1 MGFVYSLCVAMRLQA
16 VGPGARNDDGQVT
29 NSGLLVGCCGT
40 PPCALDLFVVEVS
53 LIEPL
58 RASLQGFSLPGLSP
72 GVLSPFLSFPVHDLR
87 GHLLMHRDLEPRL

>member
-1 MGFVYSLCVAMRLQA
+1 MGLVHFLCVAMRLQA

-29 NSGLLVGCCGT
+29 KLRSTSWLYGL
-40 PPCALDLFVVEVS
+40 PPCALCM
-53 LIEPL
+53 
-58 RASLQGFSLPGLSP
+58 RARLVRCGCFTGRNPPGLSP